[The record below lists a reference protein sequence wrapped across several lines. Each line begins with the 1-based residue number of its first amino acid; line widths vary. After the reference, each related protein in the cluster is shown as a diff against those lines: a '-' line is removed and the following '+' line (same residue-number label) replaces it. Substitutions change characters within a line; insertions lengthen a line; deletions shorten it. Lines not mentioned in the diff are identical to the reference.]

1 MSKNNKIV
9 DFLESGEDFPTE
21 SVPSSARKS
30 WWSIGMVW
38 TGVYISIA
46 GILDGLAIAGA
57 LPFYEG
63 LFALLIGFIIFS
75 IIAVLQGSIGTK
87 TGLSTYMIAR
97 ESFGLK
103 GSHVVSIVAFLGS
116 FGWYIIQC
124 RALAES
130 IVSLIGFGNIGLIS
144 LVCGLLMMITAILGY
159 RGIEALSTPTVIYT
173 FFFMIITAT
182 STLLRKDT
190 VFSEFFARAPL
201 GEQLSF
207 SAGVSIIVGAMA
219 VGAAISPDIMRF
231 SRSMK
236 DNFKAMFIIGLP
248 FSIIQP
254 VSAMILGLASK
265 SSNFGTVMIT
275 MGGIWGLIMVVTGAW
290 TSNDNNLYSASLAIS
305 EVIGNRIKRW
315 KVSIFLG
322 VTASVLA
329 GFIDLAVYDKIMFI
343 ICAFVIPVVGVTI
356 SDFYILP
363 KIGLRG
369 GLTLEA
375 NKQLNPAALIAWLIG
390 GILQASFDFGIIS
403 PIFGIPGVIIT
414 ILATMLAYTIIMKA
428 TYKDT
433 INSWIN

>member
-1 MSKNNKIV
+1 
-9 DFLESGEDFPTE
+9 
-21 SVPSSARKS
+21 
-30 WWSIGMVW
+30 
-38 TGVYISIA
+38 
-46 GILDGLAIAGA
+46 
-57 LPFYEG
+57 
-63 LFALLIGFIIFS
+63 
-75 IIAVLQGSIGTK
+75 
-87 TGLSTYMIAR
+87 
-97 ESFGLK
+97 
-103 GSHVVSIVAFLGS
+103 
-116 FGWYIIQC
+116 
-124 RALAES
+124 
-130 IVSLIGFGNIGLIS
+130 
-144 LVCGLLMMITAILGY
+144 
-159 RGIEALSTPTVIYT
+159 
-173 FFFMIITAT
+173 
-182 STLLRKDT
+182 
-190 VFSEFFARAPL
+190 
-201 GEQLSF
+201 
-207 SAGVSIIVGAMA
+207 
-219 VGAAISPDIMRF
+219 
-231 SRSMK
+231 
-236 DNFKAMFIIGLP
+236 
-248 FSIIQP
+248 
-254 VSAMILGLASK
+254 
-265 SSNFGTVMIT
+265 MIT